1 MHSRRFA
8 SISLL
13 VLLVLLLAGCAI
25 VGQERPTL
33 RLTPPPLAS
42 VVVRVGPEG
51 SAPTSPLT
59 ITDDL
64 SETALVTESA
74 LITDT
79 SGLTAEAA
87 ITATPVAFMLPTIT
101 PTPLPEIALV
111 PTATPTAM
119 SALILT
125 PTATVALPNVAS
137 LTTSLPI
144 TSTGSSTGT
153 LVGAQPRYVS
163 PSVPLPDSYQ
173 AEGTF
178 ASQTLFA
185 DGTMAQQEG
194 NFTILQAAARNAYG
208 VNQHYMLRT
217 QRAVGVVDEINVY
230 QIDDYVAVNYTDSD
244 WMLVRRDQGSNIVRA
259 IQPITDLAILFPR
272 IIDQAELVGPEE
284 IGGVST
290 LRYRVNDPAGQA
302 ARLIQP
308 LLALTGEIRSLTLDV
323 WIAVPGG
330 YVASYNFQVEL
341 AGARVLDTELNEV
354 QADQAVTWTYELAP
368 IEAQPSLVWPLD
380 APRPDAFPIPGFAAG
395 AFPLPP
401 NTELIALVS
410 GMPDLYT
417 TSTMQEV
424 DSFYRTELVGLGW
437 TVEGEGGLLRCS
449 KEGTNFQL
457 LITADTTS
465 EGTRISILPAE

>member
-1 MHSRRFA
+1 M
-8 SISLL
+8 
-13 VLLVLLLAGCAI
+13 
-25 VGQERPTL
+25 P
-33 RLTPPPLAS
+33 
-42 VVVRVGPEG
+42 
-51 SAPTSPLT
+51 
-59 ITDDL
+59 
-64 SETALVTESA
+64 
-74 LITDT
+74 
-79 SGLTAEAA
+79 
-87 ITATPVAFMLPTIT
+87 
-101 PTPLPEIALV
+101 
-111 PTATPTAM
+111 
-119 SALILT
+119 ALILT